1 MKKQA
6 LLALVQEKLARYGA
20 VNVPLVI
27 GVSGGPD
34 SMVLLDLLRQVIFPM
49 NLIVVHVNHG
59 LRKAAGRDQ
68 KVVENYANKYGLP
81 MVVKK
86 VSLKGKPGTVE
97 EKARDERY
105 KALRQVAAKT
115 RAAYIVV
122 AHNADD
128 QAETM
133 LFNMVRG
140 TSLRGLGGMKEL
152 TDGVL
157 RPMLTVR
164 KIDLLEYAKLHKVPY
179 ARDGSNNNVEYSR
192 NFIRH
197 KVVPQLAKLNP
208 NVVEQLL
215 GTSQVIQEAE
225 GAVRDL
231 ARLHVAA
238 MATAAPGTLEFPA
251 SKLLE
256 LTPFMRAEVVKF
268 AGELLG
274 AGYIEWSAA
283 QFAQLDKLVQSGES
297 YAEKRLGGKL
307 LAKKRYDKI
316 SISLI

>member
-6 LLALVQEKLARYGA
+6 LLALVQEKLAEHGG

-27 GVSGGPD
+27 GVSGGGD

-49 NLIVVHVNHG
+49 NIVVVHVNHG
-59 LRKAAGRDQ
+59 LRKEAVKDQ
-68 KVVENYANKYGLP
+68 KVVEEYALKYGLP
-81 MVVKK
+81 LVVKQVK
-86 VSLKGKPGTVE
+86 IKGSGAGVE

-105 KALRQVAAKT
+105 KVLRQVAAKT
-115 RAAYIVV
+115 KAAYIVV
-122 AHNADD
+122 AHTADD

-152 TDGVL
+152 AEGVL
-157 RPMLTVR
+157 RPLLSVR
-164 KIDLLEYAKLHKVPY
+164 KVDLVEYAKNHKIPF
-179 ARDGSNNNVEYSR
+179 AKDASNDSLEYSR

-197 KVVPQLAKLNP
+197 KVMPQLAKLNP
-208 NVVEQLL
+208 NVTEQVLS
-215 GTSQVIQEAE
+215 TSQIIQEAE

-231 ARLHVAA
+231 ARLHLAA

-283 QFAQLDKLVQSGES
+283 QFAQLDKLVKSGEA